1 MRTYNS
7 IIRHG
12 SEIHGKHAS
21 HKRSHMDNKIDDGFK
36 IHGGKESDGDSM

>member
-7 IIRHG
+7 IIRHRG
-12 SEIHGKHAS
+12 EIHGKHAS